1 MGVSDVKYL
10 NPPSPPACHLDFMSL
25 VSRRFISSVHEWTN
39 WCSFILT
46 VKNVEI
52 LQNSISWKR
61 HSLFSWCSR
70 IQKWFW
76 QHDCLLPGLK
86 EVILNEVGVCCSRLE
101 CNMWALPMI
110 KKQKQKT
117 VIGALQHPKTCVGKK
132 QTHRRHWH
140 IYLSSCEVHTF
151 SSLVSQKYGI
161 YHLGATRFRCCWTST
176 EQFLVTPASSVPYE
190 RFLTYATHPVY
201 TKHNQKTP
209 LYCHN
214 IKHVLPRWTL

>member
-70 IQKWFW
+70 IQKWLW

-132 QTHRRHWH
+132 TNTPETLTHLFIFLWSAHFQLFGFTKIRNLPFRSYQVQMLLNLYWTVPGDPCIFCAIWKVLNIRYTSSIHQAQSKNT
-140 IYLSSCEVHTF
+140 IILS
-151 SSLVSQKYGI
+151 
-161 YHLGATRFRCCWTST
+161 
-176 EQFLVTPASSVPYE
+176 
-190 RFLTYATHPVY
+190 
-201 TKHNQKTP
+201 
-209 LYCHN
+209 
-214 IKHVLPRWTL
+214 